1 MKSRIKYPVLT
12 FLAICISL
20 LAFQANAQNLKE
32 FEKKVTEFT
41 LDNGLHFIII
51 ERHDAPVASF
61 YTHVNVGGADE
72 PVGNTGIAHIF
83 EHMAFKGTKYIGTT
97 NWEEEK
103 KVIDA
108 MDEAYKDW
116 LYESYKPNPDEEVL
130 AEKRATFEELLEESK
145 KYVVNNEFSEIIQN
159 NGGTGLNA
167 STGADL
173 TNYFYS
179 LPSNKAELWFNLEAD
194 RFKNPTYREFYVEKE
209 VVREERRMRTESNPI
224 GRLVEEFLAVAYT
237 AHPYGRPVVGWNSDI
252 TATTIEDARKFY
264 ETYYIPSNITIAIA
278 GDVDPKRMKQLAE
291 EYFSDLPGAGKVA
304 PPVTTKEPEQRGERR
319 FTIPGN
325 TQPIMLIGYH
335 GVSHSHPDFEPLNLL
350 GQIIS
355 SGRTSVLYKKLVEEE
370 KLALQVGAFNGF
382 PGTRFDSMFLTLAVP
397 NQGVE
402 LDTLEARIYE
412 EIEAVKGGSITQEE
426 LDRART
432 NIRAGIIRGL
442 ANNTGLALNFANTH
456 AAKGDWRDVF
466 LQLER
471 YDAVTLDDLT
481 RVANEYLI
489 ETSRT
494 VGATVRAES

>member
-1 MKSRIKYPVLT
+1 MRVLKIFGRLMLSVIT
-12 FLAICISL
+12 LSL
-20 LAFQANAQNLKE
+20 LVSTVDAQNLKE

-51 ERHDAPVASF
+51 ERRDAPVASF
-61 YTHVNVGGADE
+61 YTHVNVGGVDE

-116 LYESYKPNPDEEVL
+116 LYEKYKPNPDEQAL
-130 AEKRATFEELLEESK
+130 ADKKAKFEELLEESK
-145 KYVVNNEFSEIIQN
+145 TYVVNNEFSEIIQN

-237 AHPYGRPVVGWNSDI
+237 AHPYGRPIVGWNSDI
-252 TATTIEDARKFY
+252 TATTIEDAQRFY
-264 ETYYIPSNITIAIA
+264 ETYYIPSNITIGIA
-278 GDVDPKRMKQLAE
+278 GDVDPKRMKKLAE
-291 EYFSDLPGAGKVA
+291 EYFSDLPGKGKVA
-304 PPVTTKEPEQRGERR
+304 PPVTTIEPAQRGERR
-319 FTIPGN
+319 FTIEG
-325 TQPIMLIGYH
+325 TSQPIMLIGYH
-335 GVSHSHPDFEPLNLL
+335 VVSDSHEDFEALSLL
-350 GQIIS
+350 GNIIS
-355 SGRTSVLYKKLVEEE
+355 NGRTSVLYKKLVDEE

-382 PGTRFDSMFLTLAVP
+382 PGSRFNSLFVTLAVP
-397 NQGVE
+397 NAGVE
-402 LDTLEARIYE
+402 LDTLENRIYE
-412 EIEAVKGGSITQEE
+412 EIEIVKGGSITQQE

-442 ANNTGLALNFANTH
+442 ANNTGLALNFASTH
-456 AAKGDWRDVF
+456 ATKGNWRDVF

-471 YDAVTLDDLT
+471 YDAVTLDDLQ
-481 RVANEYLI
+481 RVANKYLVKQ
-489 ETSRT
+489 SRT
-494 VGATVRAES
+494 VGATVKADS